1 LGRFPLFIGLG
12 AAIFLIQ
19 IVLVGFTVPAM
30 FSAGFIIALFY
41 FLLVGFNFTTV
52 SAYQKSSQS
61 LASVL
66 LPKVRHQAETS
77 CDFSHEAINEL
88 SVKVQSMRT
97 LSSRIKQIDDTPSD
111 EVKQYREQMEQVY
124 KEVLVLL
131 QFGDRLHQ
139 QQSGIVEGVQ
149 IIEAA
154 IERLDSCGWDEDE
167 IREALDLIEQKTRV
181 ENDKSPHDEGSVT
194 FFRDG

>member
-1 LGRFPLFIGLG
+1 MGRFPLFIGLG

-19 IVLVGFTVPAM
+19 VVLVGFTVPAM
-30 FSAGFIIALFY
+30 FSAGFITALFY
-41 FLLVGFNFTTV
+41 FLLVGFNFTTN
-52 SAYQKSSQS
+52 SAYQKSTQS

-66 LPKVRHQAETS
+66 LPKVRQQAETS
-77 CDFSHEAINEL
+77 CDFSHQAINEL
-88 SVKVQSMRT
+88 STKVQSMRT
-97 LSSRIKQIDDTPSD
+97 LSSRIKQIDDAPSD

-167 IREALDLIEQKTRV
+167 IREALDVIEQKTRV
-181 ENDKSPHDEGSVT
+181 ESNKSPHDEGSLT
-194 FFRDG
+194 FF

>member
-1 LGRFPLFIGLG
+1 MGRFPLFIGLG

-19 IVLVGFTVPAM
+19 VVLVGFTVPAM
-30 FSAGFIIALFY
+30 FSAGFITALFY
-41 FLLVGFNFTTV
+41 FLLVGFNFTTN
-52 SAYQKSSQS
+52 SAYQKSTQS

-66 LPKVRHQAETS
+66 LPKVRQQAETS
-77 CDFSHEAINEL
+77 CDFSHQAINEL
-88 SVKVQSMRT
+88 STKVQSMRT
-97 LSSRIKQIDDTPSD
+97 LSSRIKQIDDAPSD

-167 IREALDLIEQKTRV
+167 IREALDVIEQKTRV
-181 ENDKSPHDEGSVT
+181 ESNKSPHDEGSVT
-194 FFRDG
+194 FF

>member
-1 LGRFPLFIGLG
+1 M
-12 AAIFLIQ
+12 
-19 IVLVGFTVPAM
+19 GFTIPAM
-30 FSAGFIIALFY
+30 FSAGFITALFY
-41 FLLVGFNFTTV
+41 FLLVGFNFTTI
-52 SAYQKSSQS
+52 SAYQKSTQS

-66 LPKVRHQAETS
+66 LPKVRQQAETS
-77 CDFSHEAINEL
+77 CDFSHQAINEL
-88 SVKVQSMRT
+88 STKVQSMRT
-97 LSSRIKQIDDTPSD
+97 LSSRIKQIDDAPSD

-167 IREALDLIEQKTRV
+167 IREALDVIEQKTRV
-181 ENDKSPHDEGSVT
+181 ESNKSPHDEGSVT
-194 FFRDG
+194 FF